1 MVGSKSYLPFIG
13 CNLGFNEI
21 FYWSGRTGI
30 EDIDVGMVAVFDGHN
45 GAEASD
51 MASKLL
57 LEYFLLHLYFLLD
70 GIYSIVLRNSD
81 EKLTYGEQNMV
92 FQVLNLDRGQNWH
105 KRDPQRC
112 VFCISN
118 LYLCLCYAVCFLMI

>member
-1 MVGSKSYLPFIG
+1 MIGSKSFLPFIVSD
-13 CNLGFNEI
+13 LGFNET

-70 GIYSIVLRNSD
+70 GIYSKVLRNSD

-105 KRDPQRC
+105 KLDPKRC
-112 VFCISN
+112 IFCISN
-118 LYLCLCYAVCFLMI
+118 LYLCLCYAVFF